1 MHVLLAK
8 LGVAY
13 GSSVSGITRRSR
25 APGLHRNPCLAAP
38 SRTRGFGGRGRRR
51 RRKRRRRRRRRRAKG
66 GTGGESRNR
75 GNTCAVGGGRAAF
88 LERLTK
94 RRVATYY
101 TCSTSHTLECGTRGA
116 PVATSSSAAMGGR
129 QLRVPLLATSS
140 AAMGGRQFFND
151 ARASTGLLASLETML

>member
-51 RRKRRRRRRRRRAKG
+51 RRKRRRRRRSRGWETGGGGSRRRRGWGQEEEEEKG
-66 GTGGESRNR
+66 EGEEEEEEELLIGGLRAESQK
-75 GNTCAVGGGRAAF
+75 GF
-88 LERLTK
+88 E
-94 RRVATYY
+94 
-101 TCSTSHTLECGTRGA
+101 
-116 PVATSSSAAMGGR
+116 
-129 QLRVPLLATSS
+129 
-140 AAMGGRQFFND
+140 
-151 ARASTGLLASLETML
+151 ASELSCRT

>member
-1 MHVLLAK
+1 MFGPGFNASWAIREGGEEEQGEEEEEEEEEEEKATREGRHGRRKPKPMSRRPGPSKKEPFLCA
-8 LGVAY
+8 
-13 GSSVSGITRRSR
+13 SSVW
-25 APGLHRNPCLAAP
+25 
-38 SRTRGFGGRGRRR
+38 
-51 RRKRRRRRRRRRAKG
+51 
-66 GTGGESRNR
+66 